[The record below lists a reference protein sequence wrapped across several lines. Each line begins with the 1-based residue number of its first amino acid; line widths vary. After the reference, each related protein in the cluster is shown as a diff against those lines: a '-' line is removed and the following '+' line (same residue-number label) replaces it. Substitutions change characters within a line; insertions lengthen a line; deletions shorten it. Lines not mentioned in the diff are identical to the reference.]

1 MQVTETKSEGLRRE
15 FKVVVPAADIERQ
28 LSNRLEQ
35 LGREVRLPGFRP
47 GKVPVTVLRQ
57 RYAASVMGEVLERTV
72 AESSNTA
79 IRERSLQPA
88 GQPKIEVT
96 AFDEGRDLEYTMAID
111 LLPKFEP
118 MDFSTLKLER
128 FKVVVDDKALDQAI
142 AELAGRHKRYAA
154 AAEPL
159 PAKNGDQLVIDF
171 SGTLNDVAFDGGT
184 AKNFTI
190 VLGESGFVPGFEENL
205 VGRKAGDH
213 VEFALKFPDNYG
225 AKNLAGKT
233 TKFTVDIKEVNEQV
247 PVAVDDQLA
256 KDLGLDDLAALR
268 KAVAEDMEKRYTVVS
283 RMRLKRSLLDALAEA
298 HDFELPPGLVDN
310 ELEAIWSQY
319 EAEQAHDH
327 EHHDHDHHDHDH
339 DHHGHDHGPEKM
351 SDEEKA
357 EARAEARQV
366 AERRVR
372 LGLLLG
378 EVGRR
383 NNVTVTPEE
392 LTRAIYTEASR
403 YPGQEKQV
411 VEYFKRTPAAL
422 ASLRAPI
429 FEDKVVD
436 FILEVTKIEE
446 RKATAEELMKDPEE
460 PTSSESDEKPK
471 AAKKKTAKN
480 D

>member
-1 MQVTETKSEGLRRE
+1 MQVTEIKNEGLRRE
-15 FKVVVPAADIERQ
+15 FKVVVPAADIEKQ

-35 LGREVRLPGFRP
+35 LGREVRLAGFRP
-47 GKVPVTVLRQ
+47 GKVPVAVLRQ

-111 LLPKFEP
+111 VLPKFEP

-128 FKVVVDDKALDQAI
+128 FKVDVDDKALDQAL

-154 AAEPL
+154 PAEPR
-159 PAKNGDQLVIDF
+159 PAKNGDQLIIDF

-184 AKNFTI
+184 AKDFTI
-190 VLGESGFVPGFEENL
+190 VLGDSGFVPGFEENL
-205 VGRKAGDH
+205 VGRKPGDH
-213 VEFALKFPDNYG
+213 VEFALKFPDDYG

-233 TKFTVDIKEVNEQV
+233 TKFTVDIKDVNEQV

-268 KAVAEDMEKRYTVVS
+268 KAVSEDLEKRYSVVS
-283 RMRLKRSLLDALAEA
+283 RMRLKRALLDALAEA
-298 HDFELPPGLVDN
+298 HDFELPAGLVDN

-319 EAEQAHDH
+319 ESEQAHDH
-327 EHHDHDHHDHDH
+327 EHHDHAHDHDHHDHDH
-339 DHHGHDHGPEKM
+339 GPQKM
-351 SDEEKA
+351 TDEERA
-357 EARAEARQV
+357 EARAEAREV

-411 VEYFKRTPAAL
+411 VEYFKKTSAAL

-436 FILEVTKIEE
+436 FILEVTKINE
-446 RKATAEELMKDPEE
+446 RKATAEELMKDPDDT
-460 PTSSESDEKPK
+460 TSSGEEEKPK
-471 AAKKKTAKN
+471 AAKKKAAKK